1 LAREVQTFLSK
12 NAIFWGGMARKVQ
25 SFEQKSWSREL
36 KDISISNILKSVQNS
51 ALLEPFHLKK

>member
-1 LAREVQTFLSK
+1 
-12 NAIFWGGMARKVQ
+12 MARKVQ